1 MAEHHS
7 KELTKNLLRLLEQE
21 CKLIEARDKGK
32 FDRKV
37 EWFKETG
44 LLKKQF
50 KKPQNLSHERSKEY
64 KLKERKNS
72 WREQP
77 KRKINEKKTNVPQA
91 TLNPHHQSCRDI

>member
-1 MAEHHS
+1 MKLQNIHKRRQLETITTIYAEITNYLAEHHS

-32 FDRKV
+32 FDRKA

-50 KKPQNLSHERSKEY
+50 KKPKNLSHERSKEY
-64 KLKERKNS
+64 KSER
-72 WREQP
+72 
-77 KRKINEKKTNVPQA
+77 EKKFMERT
-91 TLNPHHQSCRDI
+91 T